1 MSNSRRPRLKICG
14 ITRLEDARFCAA
26 AGADL
31 LGFIQHRDSPRY
43 INPDQVAEIVEW
55 VYGPQTVG
63 VFVNES
69 PSVVNEVVQQCGLSY
84 AQLHGDETPEYCRE
98 IEVPVIKAFHVR
110 PDTTEGDLASAVGA
124 FVGAATYALLDT
136 HANDVRGGSGR
147 VFDWNLLHDI
157 KLDLPFFLAG
167 GISRSNVS
175 DAIETVRP
183 FGVDVSSSLE
193 STPGIKDIDL
203 LTEFFEAFDEA
214 TTR

>member
-1 MSNSRRPRLKICG
+1 MSNSKRPRLKICG

-43 INPDQVAEIVEW
+43 IDPDRIAEIVEW

-69 PSVVNEVVQQCGLSY
+69 ASVVNEIVQRCGLSY

-110 PDTTEGDLASAVGA
+110 QETQPQGLARDVGA

-136 HANDVRGGSGR
+136 HSDDVRGGSGR
-147 VFDWNLLHDI
+147 VFDWNLLGDL

-167 GISRSNVS
+167 GISRENVS
-175 DAIETVRP
+175 DAVQAVRP

-193 STPGIKDIDL
+193 RAPGIKDFDL
-203 LTEFFEAFDEA
+203 LTQFFDAFDEA
-214 TTR
+214 TTT